1 MGMAT
6 LWLSCPLL
14 LERRK
19 VSTVLRRSPVSR
31 LAITRGLILELR
43 SSRLLDTVDSV
54 RLAPI
59 AMHFSH
65 MLIALPITP
74 RVDCVRDSID
84 GLSRE
89 AL

>member
-1 MGMAT
+1 MSG
-6 LWLSCPLL
+6 
-14 LERRK
+14 
-19 VSTVLRRSPVSR
+19 
-31 LAITRGLILELR
+31 LAISRRLTLKLR
-43 SSRLLDTVDSV
+43 SSGLLDTVDGV